1 MSSNRPR
8 PVADL
13 HSEPYWEA
21 LGRKILLVQACAS
34 CSRRIHPSAPC
45 CSKCL
50 SVELEWVEVGGEGVV
65 VSYCVVAQPL
75 VSGIAAPYVVLCVS
89 LLDAPDVHLIANVA
103 ANSVSGVAVGARVH
117 VVFDLI
123 DDDFVL
129 ANFELVANA
138 A

>member
-1 MSSNRPR
+1 VSSNRPR

-75 VSGIAAPYVVLCVS
+75 VS

>member
-1 MSSNRPR
+1 
-8 PVADL
+8 
-13 HSEPYWEA
+13 
-21 LGRKILLVQACAS
+21 
-34 CSRRIHPSAPC
+34 
-45 CSKCL
+45 
-50 SVELEWVEVGGEGVV
+50 
-65 VSYCVVAQPL
+65 
-75 VSGIAAPYVVLCVS
+75 
-89 LLDAPDVHLIANVA
+89 VHLIANVA